1 MYVVFLKE
9 TGHGCM
15 CAIYPSICA
24 IWMTHLNKIGIII
37 LKKWRFFPFKANVM
51 QRIERES
58 ELYCKR
64 RIHLSTYC
72 MFLQESC
79 FLLKGRPCLQGNWF
93 QEVKSFLKKWS
104 YKKHNKRMSFIRGC
118 IAFFHILYGSAV
130 ILLYL
135 RKYHQDRL

>member
-1 MYVVFLKE
+1 
-9 TGHGCM
+9 M
-15 CAIYPSICA
+15 CAIYPSICH
-24 IWMTHLNKIGIII
+24 MNDTSEQNRHHYFEEVT
-37 LKKWRFFPFKANVM
+37 FFPFKANVM

-104 YKKHNKRMSFIRGC
+104 YKKHNKRLSFIKGC
-118 IAFFHILYGSAV
+118 IAFSHILYGSAV

-135 RKYHQDRL
+135 RKYHQGRL